1 MSGKDSFPPY
11 EKVKSTRRSRAAA
24 SHPSRVVMSNP
35 TPQSGVDDEPHEAV
49 SSTSWHWLKGC
60 DGGGGGRASVARNP
74 VGKSNSAIAY
84 LSNTDHLQNI
94 SNRRRAH

>member
-1 MSGKDSFPPY
+1 MSGKDSFPDQ

-35 TPQSGVDDEPHEAV
+35 APQRGVDEEPHEAV
-49 SSTSWHWLKGC
+49 SSNAWHWLNGAL
-60 DGGGGGRASVARNP
+60 GGAKASVARNP